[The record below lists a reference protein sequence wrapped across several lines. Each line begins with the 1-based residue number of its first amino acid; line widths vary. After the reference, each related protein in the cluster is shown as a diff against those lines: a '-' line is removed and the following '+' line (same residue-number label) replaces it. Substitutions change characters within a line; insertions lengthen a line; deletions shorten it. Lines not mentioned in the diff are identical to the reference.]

1 MTIYQK
7 EQVIGNKQTKNIKW
21 NKKHSV
27 IQKEGR
33 KRRKKVNK
41 GQMLQVENKKQGYVK
56 KQYINNHVKHKWY
69 KHTD

>member
-33 KRRKKVNK
+33 KNRK
-41 GQMLQVENKKQGYVK
+41 
-56 KQYINNHVKHKWY
+56 
-69 KHTD
+69 